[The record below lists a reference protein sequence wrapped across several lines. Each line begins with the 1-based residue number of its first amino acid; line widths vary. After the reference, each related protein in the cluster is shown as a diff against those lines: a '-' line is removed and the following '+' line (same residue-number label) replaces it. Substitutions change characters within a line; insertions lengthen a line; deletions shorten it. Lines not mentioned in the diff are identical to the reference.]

1 MHEGKLYKPC
11 RQLLSKILNQV
22 SVAYSKLSF
31 VKFSTISPISCCLS
45 IDVGYAHDHNH
56 SRNCPANTHLRAI
69 NYKIPGLTKS
79 TLSSND
85 MVTVTL
91 CIDSKPDVEDKFSE
105 LHSLLQQKFVHS
117 TTEKL
122 YRVESS
128 MPIILHAQSSTLYL
142 QGQILYFILRVLNP
156 TPKPE

>member
-1 MHEGKLYKPC
+1 
-11 RQLLSKILNQV
+11 
-22 SVAYSKLSF
+22 
-31 VKFSTISPISCCLS
+31 
-45 IDVGYAHDHNH
+45 
-56 SRNCPANTHLRAI
+56 
-69 NYKIPGLTKS
+69 
-79 TLSSND
+79 

-122 YRVESS
+122 YHVESS
-128 MPIILHAQSSTLYL
+128 LPIILHAQSSTLYL